1 MNETAPAKAT
11 TAGQIFVS
19 TAANSIA
26 ARLVAADFVTTSES
40 TTSTTYTDLATTGPT
55 VTATCSAGVIVA
67 IYCNQ
72 YSTANAAWMSYE
84 LSGAS
89 SDVAND
95 NRAVQLIGTSPGQ
108 HVGAVIYHGV
118 GSILVAGVTTF
129 QAKYRISTSGTATYS
144 SRRLLVIPL

>member
-40 TTSTTYTDLATTGPT
+40 TASTTYTDLATTGPT

-72 YSTANAAWMSYE
+72 SSTGNAAWMSYE

-95 NRAVQLIGTSPGQ
+95 NRSVQLSSTAGQ
-108 HVGAVIYHGV
+108 HAGAVIYHGV

-129 QAKYRISTSGTATYS
+129 QAKYRISTSGTATFS